1 MSARTEAHKLVRR
14 WVEGINRRDLTALLD
29 LAHPDIECQP
39 LELSS
44 RPVYSGRAGL
54 TEWIL
59 ELSIAAPAVQRRIER
74 VQTLSAELA
83 AVFGTVVA
91 NGEDVSP
98 YALVAVVRDGKV
110 VRSHLGDKPRMEQ
123 LGLCKTP
130 GAPWLAVDDS
140 RKADHQRPLHTA
152 GSAR

>member
-1 MSARTEAHKLVRR
+1 VSTVRTEASELVRR
-14 WVEGINRRDLTALLD
+14 WVEAINDLDLTALLD

-44 RPVYSGRAGL
+44 RAVYSGRAGL

-74 VQTLSAELA
+74 VQTLSAERA

-110 VRSHLGDKPRMEQ
+110 AAMRSHLGDKPTMEAARSAVRR
-123 LGLCKTP
+123 LARP
-130 GAPWLAVDDS
+130 GSL
-140 RKADHQRPLHTA
+140 
-152 GSAR
+152 

>member
-1 MSARTEAHKLVRR
+1 MHRIPGEDSPLSTARTEAHELVRR
-14 WVEGINRRDLTALLD
+14 WVEAINDLDLTALLD
-29 LAHPDIECQP
+29 LAQPDIECQP

-44 RPVYSGRAGL
+44 RAVYSGRAGL

-74 VQTLSAELA
+74 VQTLSPERA

-98 YALVAVVRDGKV
+98 YALVAAVRDGKV
-110 VRSHLGDKPRMEQ
+110 AAMRSLLGDKPTMEQ
-123 LGLCKTP
+123 LGL
-130 GAPWLAVDDS
+130 L
-140 RKADHQRPLHTA
+140 
-152 GSAR
+152 